1 LVYIYS
7 VFRRKWFQMKKQI
20 AGVLVVGIAAMAA
33 LLAWAN
39 AAGPTGELL
48 ARILVAVL
56 VVGLLVSVQLVK
68 RAHQNRTLVHSEGS
82 VEKEMA
88 LKAQSAAYID
98 ALVIM
103 VLALTVV
110 AISGS
115 SPVALVVIVSAIALL
130 VVSFWVRYLVA
141 KRRVLAG
148 AGHEEP
154 HS

>member
-1 LVYIYS
+1 
-7 VFRRKWFQMKKQI
+7 MKKQI
-20 AGVLVVGIAAMAA
+20 AGILVVGIAAMAA

-48 ARILVAVL
+48 ARISVAVL
-56 VVGLLVSVQLVK
+56 FVGLLVCVQLVK
-68 RAHQNRTLVHSEGS
+68 RAHQERTLAYTEGS
-82 VEKEMA
+82 VEKDVA

-103 VLALTVV
+103 VLALSVV

-115 SPVALVVIVSAIALL
+115 SPLALVVIVSAIALL
-130 VVSFWVRYLVA
+130 VISFWVRYSVE
-141 KRRVLAG
+141 KRRVLTG
-148 AGHEEP
+148 AGDEES